1 MEIQEAVKILKHH
14 NKWRKGADIKMVD
27 PKVLS
32 EAIDTVIGEYET
44 YDLEEER
51 GTPIG

>member
-27 PKVLS
+27 PKTLTS
-32 EAIDTVIGEYET
+32 AIET
-44 YDLEEER
+44 IIKTHENQ
-51 GTPIG
+51 